1 MIFRLDRFFLD
12 EKDLFVAGY
21 LLLVL
26 MAGIFKISVEPFRYG
41 SLIVVLLFLLITR
54 SLVSQMKF
62 NSYFM
67 IALSG
72 LLFSLFLSP
81 YGLAIYLF
89 VAMVIYTKT
98 NLL

>member
-1 MIFRLDRFFLD
+1 MIFRFDRFFLD
-12 EKDLFVAGY
+12 EKDLFVMGY
-21 LLLVL
+21 GLLV
-26 MAGIFKISVEPFRYG
+26 MGAGIFRISVEPFRYG

-62 NSYFM
+62 NSYFV
-67 IALSG
+67 IAASG

-89 VAMVIYTKT
+89 LAMVIYTKT

>member
-12 EKDLFVAGY
+12 EKDLFVIGY

-26 MAGIFKISVEPFRYG
+26 GVGIFKISIEPFRYS
-41 SLIVVLLFLLITR
+41 SLIVVLVFLVVTR
-54 SLVSQMKF
+54 SLVSQLKF
-62 NSYFM
+62 NSYFF
-67 IALSG
+67 IILSG

-81 YGLAIYLF
+81 YGMVIYLF
-89 VAMVIYTKT
+89 IAMILYAKT